1 MNKTTQKLLI
11 IWSIIFIVLF
21 AVLHFFSEAFILC
34 SIAFLFA
41 FIFEPIIACIE
52 RLKISRA
59 IGTIFVFIL
68 VGFIIY
74 LLLSFV
80 IPFLSEQVASLQGL
94 LDPKVIQQQI
104 KLAENSLHKSFPF
117 FEKGLI
123 ASMITDAVKNLSGN
137 LPSYVS
143 NLVSLIIVIVIFPFI
158 AFFIMK
164 DKNVLIKGFV
174 ILFPEQYRD
183 MTKQVIDRVNT
194 RMERYVRGW
203 LIDAAF
209 VGLSCG
215 IGFHLIGIPYA
226 PLLGIIAGCGHLIP
240 YFGPVI
246 GGLPA
251 LIISIIQRG
260 DFSAAPWLIVL
271 LVIIYILDNGFVQPY
286 VLSKST
292 DIHPV
297 IIILLI
303 IAGEQFLGLPGMLL
317 AVPIATAI
325 NTAVIELNKAM
336 KESPPEII

>member
-1 MNKTTQKLLI
+1 MNKTSQKLAI
-11 IWSIIFIVLF
+11 IYSVVFVFFF
-21 AVLHFFSEAFILC
+21 AILYFFSEAVILC
-34 SIAFLFA
+34 AIAFLFA
-41 FIFEPIIACIE
+41 FIFEPLITFLE
-52 RLKISRA
+52 KYKINRA
-59 IGTIFVFIL
+59 LGTTFVFLL

-80 IPFLSEQVASLQGL
+80 IPVLVEQVASLQGL

-123 ASMITDAVKNLSGN
+123 ASLITDAVKNLSGH
-137 LPSYVS
+137 LPAYVS
-143 NLVSLIIVIVIFPFI
+143 NILGLIIVIVIFPFI

-164 DKNVLIKGFV
+164 DKHVLVKGFV
-174 ILFPEQYRD
+174 VLFPEAYRD
-183 MTKQVIDRVNT
+183 IIKEVINRVNAK
-194 RMERYVRGW
+194 MERYVRGW
-203 LIDAAF
+203 LIDATF
-209 VGLSCG
+209 IGVSCG
-215 IGFHLIGIPYA
+215 VGFHLIGIPYA

-251 LIISIIQRG
+251 LIISVIQRG

-271 LVIIYILDNGFVQPY
+271 LFIIYILDNGFVQPF

-325 NTAVIELNKAM
+325 NTAIIELNKAIR
-336 KESPPEII
+336 ESPTEES